1 MLVPRKRTRKKRRDA
16 RQCSLH
22 VKLPA
27 QHIRAKFLV
36 IYELD
41 GAQRGVNYLTRY
53 YRVAGL
59 KLFLD
64 GRRVPRKCCGV
75 YFGNRAYFTRIGLK
89 RGVVLHELYHHLVEA
104 KGLEMPVRV
113 EEKEANVYAR
123 EFLKVRPL

>member
-1 MLVPRKRTRKKRRDA
+1 MPFPRKQTRKKRR
-16 RQCSLH
+16 QFSLH

-27 QHIRAKFLV
+27 QYVRTKFLV

-41 GAQRGVNYLTRY
+41 GAQKGVNYLTRY

-75 YFGNRAYFTRIGLK
+75 YFGNRAYFTRAGLK
-89 RGVVLHELYHHLVEA
+89 RRVVLHELYHHLVEA
-104 KGLEMPVRV
+104 KGLEMSVRI
-113 EEKEANVYAR
+113 EEKEANAFAR